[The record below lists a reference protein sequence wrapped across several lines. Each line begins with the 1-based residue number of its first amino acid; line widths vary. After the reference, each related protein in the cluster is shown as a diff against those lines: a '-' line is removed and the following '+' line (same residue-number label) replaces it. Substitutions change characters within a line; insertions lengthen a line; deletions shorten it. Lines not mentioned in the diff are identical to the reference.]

1 MNKYDDEEQELV
13 PEATPEGGL
22 AFDPKGLSLPPEP
35 GTPGD
40 HNDDCLGVDGD
51 PEDLPEGDAEDEEGT
66 EL

>member
-1 MNKYDDEEQELV
+1 MDETEELV
-13 PEATPEGGL
+13 PEAVEERDTPPQDIE
-22 AFDPKGLSLPPEP
+22 LPPEP

-51 PEDLPEGDAEDEEGT
+51 AEEVPEGDADDEEDI